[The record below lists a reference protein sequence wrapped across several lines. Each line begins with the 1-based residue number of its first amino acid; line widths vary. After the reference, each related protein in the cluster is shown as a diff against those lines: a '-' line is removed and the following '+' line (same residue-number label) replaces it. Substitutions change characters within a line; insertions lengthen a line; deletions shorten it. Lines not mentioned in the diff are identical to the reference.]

1 MTEREL
7 QHWALLWL
15 SAQPDILVWRNNVG
29 FAKDPSTGRAVK
41 FGLPGASD
49 ILAVVGPYGRML
61 GIELKS
67 ARGKQSEQQ
76 KAFQRAAER
85 AGAVYVL
92 ARCQLDV
99 VRGLTLARGI
109 IRAGDHELD
118 FIYGTTFCNCG
129 DYELGSGKRCA
140 VHEAA

>member
-15 SAQPDILVWRNNVG
+15 SAQADILVWRNNIG

-61 GIELKS
+61 CVELKS

-99 VRGLTLARGI
+99 VRGLTRARSI
-109 IRAGDHELD
+109 IRAD